1 MFVHTFVLIVVP
13 HANALIISTFA
24 FLFILLG
31 TKVQLFS
38 YF

>member
-13 HANALIISTFA
+13 HTNTLIISAFA
-24 FLFILLG
+24 FLFVVLG